1 MVLAIAALLFQI
13 GPALPAAPAAA
24 ASAATS
30 ALSAVSAKAAPAATS
45 APADLP
51 EAPLPS
57 ASTRSTVPSVAPT
70 NRSVSATSEREPA
83 AVRAAF
89 DAANDPAKD
98 PQTLST
104 IHIPE
109 ENSKPYE
116 RIGVEAIPSYRK
128 WLALSIA
135 QSSAAGFDAYATRR
149 AISNGAY
156 EADPM
161 MRPFANSSGIYAAIQ
176 VAPLLLDYTAKRMQ
190 HSESPFVRHTWW
202 LPQAMGAGLYLVS
215 GVHDM
220 QVASQRH

>member
-1 MVLAIAALLFQI
+1 MVFAIAALLFQI
-13 GPALPAAPAAA
+13 GPALPAVPAAA
-24 ASAATS
+24 ASAANS
-30 ALSAVSAKAAPAATS
+30 ASSAVSAKAAPAPTP
-45 APADLP
+45 APAADLP
-51 EAPLPS
+51 EAPIPS
-57 ASTRSTVPSVAPT
+57 MATYSAAPSVAPG
-70 NRSVSATSEREPA
+70 SSASAPSEREPA
-83 AVRAAF
+83 AVRTAF
-89 DAANDPAKD
+89 NAANDPAKD

-109 ENSKPYE
+109 ENSKPFE

-135 QSSAAGFDAYATRR
+135 QSSAASFDAYATRR

-176 VAPLLLDYTAKRMQ
+176 VAPLVLDYTSKRMQ

-202 LPQAMGAGLYLVS
+202 LPQAVGTGLYLVS
-215 GVHDM
+215 GAHDM
-220 QVASQRH
+220 SVASQRH

>member
-1 MVLAIAALLFQI
+1 MVFAIAALLFQI
-13 GPALPAAPAAA
+13 GPALPAVPATA
-24 ASAATS
+24 ASAANS
-30 ALSAVSAKAAPAATS
+30 ASSAVSAKAAPAPA
-45 APADLP
+45 AADLP
-51 EAPLPS
+51 EAPIPS
-57 ASTRSTVPSVAPT
+57 MATYSAAPSVSTA
-70 NRSVSATSEREPA
+70 NSSASATSEREPA
-83 AVRAAF
+83 AVRTAF
-89 DAANDPAKD
+89 NAANDPAKD

-109 ENSKPYE
+109 ENSKPFQ

-135 QSSAAGFDAYATRR
+135 QSSAASFDAYATRR

-176 VAPLLLDYTAKRMQ
+176 VAPLVLDYTSKRMQ

-202 LPQAMGAGLYLVS
+202 LPQAVGTGLYLVS